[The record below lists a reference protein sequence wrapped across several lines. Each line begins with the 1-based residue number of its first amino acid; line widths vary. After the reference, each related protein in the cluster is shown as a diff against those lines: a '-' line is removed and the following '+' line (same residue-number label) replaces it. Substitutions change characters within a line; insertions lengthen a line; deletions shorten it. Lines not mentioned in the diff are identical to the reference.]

1 MRKIYALLIT
11 VVLFAG
17 AKVNGQVTITNPANT
32 TPAMSATYGSLA
44 LAITD
49 VNNRTAISGPVT
61 ITLDPATPQT
71 APAGGYS
78 ITANTVTC
86 AGLSATNNGNHRART
101 TAIEL
106 AWLWLTHQPDSELSR
121 WFRER
126 VGNLKGRIRKIAI
139 VALARKLMVALWRYL
154 ETGLVPTGATMRPS
168 L

>member
-1 MRKIYALLIT
+1 LLRT
-11 VVLFAG
+11 DYTPYDSG
-17 AKVNGQVTITNPANT
+17 ASRRQQG
-32 TPAMSATYGSLA
+32 
-44 LAITD
+44 
-49 VNNRTAISGPVT
+49 ISK
-61 ITLDPATPQT
+61 A
-71 APAGGYS
+71 
-78 ITANTVTC
+78 
-86 AGLSATNNGNHRART
+86 GNHRART
-101 TAIEL
+101 IAIEL